1 MHAASDAR
9 RVARRKRMAIYHLTA
24 KTVSRGESASAAARS
39 DYIERAGRYHSDE
52 VEVLH
57 KGHGNMPAWAEDC
70 PGTYWQAA
78 DLYERANGRLFKQ
91 LEFALPRELSPEEQ
105 TALTAF
111 FLRGIGADKRRPPAV
126 QLRLAQ
132 RA

>member
-1 MHAASDAR
+1 
-9 RVARRKRMAIYHLTA
+9 MAIYHLTA

-91 LEFALPRELSPEEQ
+91 LEFALPRIGDSHQNRLFLWFLGREVFITHAVKKKKMSQKERTPSKMKSP
-105 TALTAF
+105 F
-111 FLRGIGADKRRPPAV
+111 
-126 QLRLAQ
+126 
-132 RA
+132 

>member
-1 MHAASDAR
+1 
-9 RVARRKRMAIYHLTA
+9 MAIYHLTA

-91 LEFALPRELSPEEQ
+91 LEFALPRELSPEERSQ
-105 TALTAF
+105 LISEFAPLIKYIASRIAMR
-111 FLRGIGADKRRPPAV
+111 LPPHIDINDLINAGVIGLIDAI
-126 QLRLAQ
+126 
-132 RA
+132 